1 MRAWSGLLSCC
12 FRLLCCSCV
21 VATSDDA
28 SAARRFAAAAKNHLD
43 HGDARAFHAAT
54 GTAVEAL
61 LAALVKRPQ
70 NCTAIASSEKF
81 VPHPLNAKGLHALR
95 ALVARKLS
103 TETTL
108 ADDAWAK
115 RLARRGLATE
125 EFPVASLAR
134 VEHGDGSHS
143 LQLPGALLSRLR
155 ALFGPRAS
163 VNAKLGGPDGAWQTT
178 GARPTY
184 NQLWMH
190 VDTFLPTYKV
200 WVFANLSRDA
210 GPFSYVEGSHAND
223 ERKLK
228 WLFERTKHLVDAASM
243 PRDAPVRYAP
253 GPYDERTHGFEG
265 SLRVLGFD
273 PADDR
278 SKALA
283 RFGYAPAKPVLA
295 TRRDA
300 ALLVIA
306 DTSGFHMRGRAAGD
320 AKRTQLVPRITEAC
334 HHRGDCD
341 GRSAR
346 CGVGCVPRDD
356 PFWQRKVD

>member
-12 FRLLCCSCV
+12 FRLLCCACV
-21 VATSDDA
+21 VATSDDTR
-28 SAARRFAAAAKNHLD
+28 AARRFAAAAKNHLD

-163 VNAKLGGPDGAWQTT
+163 VNAKLGSPDGAWQTT

-210 GPFSYVEGSHAND
+210 GPFSYV
-223 ERKLK
+223 
-228 WLFERTKHLVDAASM
+228 
-243 PRDAPVRYAP
+243 
-253 GPYDERTHGFEG
+253 
-265 SLRVLGFD
+265 
-273 PADDR
+273 
-278 SKALA
+278 
-283 RFGYAPAKPVLA
+283 
-295 TRRDA
+295 
-300 ALLVIA
+300 
-306 DTSGFHMRGRAAGD
+306 
-320 AKRTQLVPRITEAC
+320 
-334 HHRGDCD
+334 
-341 GRSAR
+341 
-346 CGVGCVPRDD
+346 
-356 PFWQRKVD
+356 